1 MAVLPL
7 FRRISLHRFA
17 QESRQVSRASRE
29 LAKPLLMSVAHG
41 GGAVLLAYTLLF
53 SASELDSRPQTAEH
67 FWIL

>member
-17 QESRQVSRASRE
+17 QESRQVSRE